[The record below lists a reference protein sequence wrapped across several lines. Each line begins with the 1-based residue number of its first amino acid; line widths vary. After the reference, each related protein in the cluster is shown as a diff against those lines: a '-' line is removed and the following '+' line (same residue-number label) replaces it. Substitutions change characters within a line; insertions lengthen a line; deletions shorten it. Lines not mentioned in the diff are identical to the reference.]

1 MKPIIVDMKDLSDS
15 VEVYDSKPNPFL
27 VYTIYAILSVLVISA
42 VWACFFRIDDVV
54 KSNGMFKGEDTI
66 YDISSAVS
74 GKIVKSDVK
83 NGDYVNEGDV
93 ICEVSIESLSDTIKS
108 YQNNLQDA
116 LARIEILEA
125 YENSLGLNSEIET
138 QYLENKYYDEFVN
151 RRALLLESIAA
162 SKKSVSSQSEIYQ
175 GNIDSISSA
184 IMQYEEKIN
193 KLNTAK
199 NCVNSRSNSF
209 DSQDSYYYSLVNSYI
224 SNYNYTK
231 LQYDN
236 TISNLKIQLE
246 EIENQLLAIQNGV
259 ASESTV
265 QEKSTLEA
273 EKESLTCKIEAST
286 SEQIQALSQLEKSQ
300 IATIEQLIENYSS
313 TLITL
318 KSNLET
324 AKLEMS
330 GVADSTSSETV
341 AVLTEKGKIAS
352 EKLELESQ
360 VTECEKYLKSYNI
373 QNDNCTITTPSSG
386 YYYGSQDLRAGTYL
400 QEGANIGSIYPES
413 ESGFYAELY
422 VSNSDIGKIKEDQS
436 VNFEITSFPSSE
448 YGYFTG
454 EIDNISKTVTVDENT
469 GTPYYVVKVRCENMV
484 ISNKDGDVASLKN
497 GMACTGKVII
507 GEKTVMKYLL
517 EKINLLD

>member
-74 GKIVKSDVK
+74 GKIVKSNVK

-300 IATIEQLIENYSS
+300 
-313 TLITL
+313 
-318 KSNLET
+318 
-324 AKLEMS
+324 
-330 GVADSTSSETV
+330 
-341 AVLTEKGKIAS
+341 
-352 EKLELESQ
+352 
-360 VTECEKYLKSYNI
+360 
-373 QNDNCTITTPSSG
+373 
-386 YYYGSQDLRAGTYL
+386 
-400 QEGANIGSIYPES
+400 
-413 ESGFYAELY
+413 F
-422 VSNSDIGKIKEDQS
+422 
-436 VNFEITSFPSSE
+436 
-448 YGYFTG
+448 
-454 EIDNISKTVTVDENT
+454 
-469 GTPYYVVKVRCENMV
+469 
-484 ISNKDGDVASLKN
+484 
-497 GMACTGKVII
+497 
-507 GEKTVMKYLL
+507 
-517 EKINLLD
+517 